1 MKYKSIKALI
11 IMLLP
16 FIITGL
22 DDSLAGSLDSVV
34 ARYSDAKMVRLDV
47 RIVAVSDVFGDTDTT
62 AGKITIADDGRYAAY
77 IGNDFYIFDG
87 KCIWEYSQDN
97 EQATRD
103 CLKPGE
109 VFENE
114 LVFIKN
120 LKKYYKTA
128 EEQKDTLF
136 LLVKK
141 DSVRN
146 QLPDSLY
153 LTIQNSRLSN
163 LRYYDLNRD
172 KNLVYV
178 LSDSVMDAVDPT
190 AFNIN
195 LPDSTEVITLP

>member
-1 MKYKSIKALI
+1 MFFMTAGIYSY
-11 IMLLP
+11 
-16 FIITGL
+16 
-22 DDSLAGSLDSVV
+22 AGSLDTVID
-34 ARYSDAKMVRLDV
+34 RYADAKMVRLDV
-47 RIVAVSDVFGDTDTT
+47 RIVVVSDVFGDTDTT

-77 IGNDFYIFDG
+77 IGGDFYIFDG
-87 KCIWEYSQDN
+87 KCIWEYSHDN

-128 EEQKDTLF
+128 EERKDTLF

-141 DSVRN
+141 DSVQN

-153 LTIQNSRLSN
+153 MTVHDLRLAN
-163 LRYYDLNRD
+163 LRYYDLNHD
-172 KNLVYV
+172 KNLVYI

-190 AFNIN
+190 AFNID